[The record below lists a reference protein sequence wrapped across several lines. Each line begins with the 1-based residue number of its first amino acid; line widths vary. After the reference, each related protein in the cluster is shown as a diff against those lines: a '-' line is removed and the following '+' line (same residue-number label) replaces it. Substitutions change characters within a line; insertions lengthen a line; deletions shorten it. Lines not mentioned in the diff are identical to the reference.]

1 MNRTLDKV
9 SKSLKVKSSGNSKSL
24 LHNNFVLYTV
34 FAIAIINFF
43 SYLSVGD
50 LKHTIIFLLAGFV
63 TSFLSKNM
71 VVILCIA
78 MAVTNIVKVAT
89 SGGREG
95 MEDKEEDEEGLEDM
109 EEEKEE
115 GMEDREDDEMS
126 EGMRNDGRKL
136 IEMQDKII
144 DGFKEIEPYMEKAEK
159 WADKLERTS
168 VQTGANRA
176 DPRRADPRRR

>member
-1 MNRTLDKV
+1 MNRALDKV
-9 SKSLKVKSSGNSKSL
+9 SKSLKVKATSGNSKSL

-43 SYLSVGD
+43 SYLSSGD
-50 LKHTIIFLLAGFV
+50 MKHTVIFLLAGFV

-89 SGGREG
+89 STGGREG
-95 MEDKEEDEEGLEDM
+95 MEDKEEEEEELEGMGDMEEEEEEPEGMEDM
-109 EEEKEE
+109 EEEEE
-115 GMEDREDDEMS
+115 DKDM

-144 DGFKEIEPYMEKAEK
+144 DGFKEIEPYMKKAEHL
-159 WADKLERTS
+159 ANKLERTAS
-168 VQTGANRA
+168 QYEK
-176 DPRRADPRRR
+176 

>member
-1 MNRTLDKV
+1 MNRALDKV
-9 SKSLKVKSSGNSKSL
+9 SKSLRVKATSGNSKSL

-43 SYLSVGD
+43 SYLSSGD
-50 LKHTIIFLLAGFV
+50 MKHTIIFLLSGFV

-78 MAVTNIVKVAT
+78 MAITNIIKVAT
-89 SGGREG
+89 SVGGREG
-95 MEDKEEDEEGLEDM
+95 MEDKEEDEDA
-109 EEEKEE
+109 E
-115 GMEDREDDEMS
+115 GMEDMKEEDEDA
-126 EGMRNDGRKL
+126 EGMEDKDEDKDEKDMTGMKNDGKKL

-159 WADKLERTS
+159 LANKLERTAS
-168 VQTGANRA
+168 QY
-176 DPRRADPRRR
+176 DK